1 MNTRGTHHIEQLSVS
16 VTYETCAAGQQK
28 PRHVSP
34 SGFGARRPASR
45 VIVETSETTK
55 TRCKAK
61 SPCQLLGPADQVAV
75 LDAPSTIGIRS
86 RPLPPGAVPC
96 NPLLPKGHDHHL
108 RIPTLALFILDKQ
121 APADTVNC
129 EGVGSPTSW
138 LLGTFAARPRRR
150 RKGTAPHSNQR
161 TVLRG
166 FVCSLPPQ
174 AGSSLQFSH

>member
-16 VTYETCAAGQQK
+16 VTYETCVAGQQK

-45 VIVETSETTK
+45 VIVETSETTR
-55 TRCKAK
+55 TRCRAK

-86 RPLPPGAVPC
+86 RPLPPGTVPC
-96 NPLLPKGHDHHL
+96 NPLLPKVHDHHL
-108 RIPTLALFILDKQ
+108 RIATLALFIHDKQ

-138 LLGTFAARPRRR
+138 LLGAFAARPRRR

-166 FVCSLPPQ
+166 FVCSLPSQ